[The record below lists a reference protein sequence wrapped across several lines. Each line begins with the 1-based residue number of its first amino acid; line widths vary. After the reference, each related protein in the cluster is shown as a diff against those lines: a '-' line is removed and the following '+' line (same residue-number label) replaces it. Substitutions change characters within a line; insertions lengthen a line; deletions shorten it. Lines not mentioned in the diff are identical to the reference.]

1 MEGSKTS
8 RPTIVTI
15 VSILTLLGAIANL
28 GMAFGGAST
37 LGLPAWMRPLS
48 LIIAIGSAAS
58 FWGLW
63 KMRTWGFYLYA
74 ALIVI
79 NQVVAIS
86 TSGFNVVSLVVSVAF
101 VAALYKH
108 LPEMK

>member
-28 GMAFGGAST
+28 GMAFGAGA

-63 KMRTWGFYLYA
+63 KMRTWGFYLYTV
-74 ALIVI
+74 LLVI
-79 NQVVAIS
+79 NQAVAIS
-86 TSGFNVVSLVVSVAF
+86 TSGFNVISLVISVAF